1 MKIEMKN
8 MKNIKSF
15 DDVNEGFMDSVKNFF
30 TGGDNKNK
38 GATRGSETKAIVN
51 NENTNDSSLWVTKQG
66 RVLVDFINLISNPK
80 DGSMGSDSQ
89 LKTFLQT
96 PAEGYGPYPDGT
108 KKKKG
113 DVIAGMAER
122 IIKFANENSPES
134 FTRIHKGHNFTYTLK
149 DKIKKNLGI

>member
-1 MKIEMKN
+1 
-8 MKNIKSF
+8 MKNIKSYNE
-15 DDVNEGFMDSVKNFF
+15 VNEGFFDTVKSLF
-30 TGGDNKNK
+30 TGDKNK
-38 GATRGSETKAIVN
+38 GATGGSETKEIVN

-66 RVLVDFINLISNPK
+66 RILVDFINLIDNPK

-108 KKKKG
+108 KKTKG
-113 DVIAGMAER
+113 DVIADMAES
-122 IIKFANENSPES
+122 IIKRANENSPES
-134 FTRIHKGHNFTYTLK
+134 FTRIHKGHNFTYTQK